1 MIRIA
6 SIAAVLAVACA
17 PAFAQEAEAQAGPQ
31 TPDALRLPLIE
42 GVAASP
48 DCGGLYNLAGRAQC
62 MTAPL
67 SRIGEAA
74 EVYTGAL
81 LQTGWSGVGGGPN
94 QVLFQRPSEG
104 GCDIL
109 EMITFYDF
117 DLPEDQLATVPG
129 YIAFAMSLDAPC
141 MERAEEAA
149 PGE

>member
-1 MIRIA
+1 VIRIA
-6 SIAAVLAVACA
+6 SIAAALAMAAV
-17 PAFAQEAEAQAGPQ
+17 PAFAQDAAAPAGPQ

-42 GVAASP
+42 GVTASP

-81 LQTGWSGVGGGPN
+81 LQTGWNGVGGGPN
-94 QVLFQRPSEG
+94 QVLFQRPSED
-104 GCDIL
+104 GCDVL

-117 DLPEDQLATVPG
+117 DLPEDQLATAPG
-129 YIAFAMSLDAPC
+129 YIAFAMNLDAPC
-141 MERAEEAA
+141 MQRAEEAA
-149 PGE
+149 PSE